1 MLTVRERHLLVGNLA
16 NAATNRHHRSEEVSA
31 LAKWVADGENRTTF
45 ASKRK
50 RNHRRRLKLDD
61 EGGGGSARKLRHLQQ
76 ELQDECLATK
86 RARCSR
92 TARSLRS
99 LVTVTGMTLTDVRIL
114 ELMVRYFRCLPRN
127 VSLRPRVLCPLFP
140 ARSSRWT

>member
-1 MLTVRERHLLVGNLA
+1 MSNQRLMKAKEKAGDGYAKT
-16 NAATNRHHRSEEVSA
+16 NAI
-31 LAKWVADGENRTTF
+31 G
-45 ASKRK
+45 
-50 RNHRRRLKLDD
+50 
-61 EGGGGSARKLRHLQQ
+61 GGGGSARKLRHLQQ